1 MEQKIDPNALEQKVI
16 LAPDSLRFQIPFA
29 MSISGQSQGYT

>member
-1 MEQKIDPNALEQKVI
+1 MEQKIDPNATEQKVI

-29 MSISGQSQGYT
+29 MSISGQSQG